1 MAQSAPR
8 ANESGKERV
17 MSEPEMLWS
26 AHAERLVIKT
36 NGEKSFITLK
46 PKARVK
52 LCSVEIKNVENLR
65 GVKAM
70 SASISGLSGGWF
82 AGTDELSSEKVTIP
96 FPVTVDVANSKV
108 TGSVNFFGHCPIQ
121 PNKHILMVY
130 AQLNDG
136 SNWYYEVDVTD
147 QIHDPEQK
155 DETHIK
161 IELDKLPL
169 PKPNPDTEGGLQPS
183 VSKWNEIY
191 IDIKM

>member
-1 MAQSAPR
+1 
-8 ANESGKERV
+8 

-52 LCSVEIKNVENLR
+52 HCSVEIKNVQNLR

-70 SASISGLSGGWF
+70 SASISGLSGGWY
-82 AGTDELSSEKVTIP
+82 AGIDELSSEKVTIP

-108 TGSVNFFGHCPIQ
+108 TGSVNVFGHCPIQ

-136 SNWYYEVDVTD
+136 SNWYYEDDVTD

-169 PKPNPDTEGGLQPS
+169 PKPNPGTEGGLQPS